1 MHFNYFV
8 KLSIIN
14 RETKL
19 FKKNDLPLST
29 PCKLQVLPNQAIWRR
44 TYTFIFYNNLSFV
57 DNAFSDM
64 RPHLF
69 KNILLTGGNAMFP
82 GYKER
87 VESDVRSMAPA
98 LYEVSVTKPDQ

>member
-1 MHFNYFV
+1 
-8 KLSIIN
+8 
-14 RETKL
+14 
-19 FKKNDLPLST
+19 
-29 PCKLQVLPNQAIWRR
+29 
-44 TYTFIFYNNLSFV
+44 
-57 DNAFSDM
+57 M

-98 LYEVSVTKPDQ
+98 QYEVSVTKPDQ